1 MSNTEILLIE
11 PIDNLGSEGDIVKVR
26 PGYARNFLF
35 PLKKALPLN
44 QANKKRLDA
53 LKVARAA
60 RESEE
65 IQGAQEIAA
74 KLNDVSVAVAVKTGS
89 GGKLFGSVTAQ
100 HLLEKLDEK
109 GFKLDK
115 KHLVNFTPIK
125 ELGKTEV
132 SCQLH
137 KDITTQFMVEVVS
150 ENPIEEEETE

>member
-1 MSNTEILLIE
+1 MPNTEILLVE

-35 PLKKALPLN
+35 PQNKALPLN

-60 RESEE
+60 REAEE
-65 IQGAQEIAA
+65 IQGAQEIAN
-74 KLNDVSVAVAVKTGS
+74 KLNDVSIAVAVKTGA

-115 KHLVNFTPIK
+115 KHLVNFAPIK
-125 ELGKTEV
+125 TLGQTEV

-137 KDITTQFMVEVVS
+137 KDISAQLKVEVVS
-150 ENPIEEEETE
+150 ENPIEENKE

>member
-1 MSNTEILLIE
+1 MSTTEILLVE
-11 PIDNLGSEGDIVKVR
+11 PVDNLGLEGDIVKVR

-35 PLKKALPLN
+35 PKNKALPLN

-60 RESEE
+60 REAEE
-65 IQGAQEIAA
+65 IQGAQEIAL
-74 KLNDVSVAVAVKTGS
+74 KLNDVSIAVAVKTGS

-115 KHLVNFTPIK
+115 KHLVKFVPIK
-125 ELGKTEV
+125 ELGQTEV
-132 SCQLH
+132 TCQLH
-137 KDITTQFMVEVVS
+137 KDITAQFKVEVVS
-150 ENPIEEEETE
+150 ENPIEEATE

>member
-1 MSNTEILLIE
+1 MSTTEILLVE
-11 PIDNLGSEGDIVKVR
+11 PVDNLGLEGDIVKVR

-35 PLKKALPLN
+35 PKNKALPLN

-60 RESEE
+60 REAEE
-65 IQGAQEIAA
+65 IQGAQEIAF
-74 KLNDVSVAVAVKTGS
+74 KLNDVSIAVAVKTGS

-115 KHLVNFTPIK
+115 KHLVKFVPIK
-125 ELGKTEV
+125 ELGQTEV
-132 SCQLH
+132 TCQLH
-137 KDITTQFMVEVVS
+137 KDITAQFKVEVVS
-150 ENPIEEEETE
+150 ENPIEEATE

>member
-1 MSNTEILLIE
+1 MSTTEILLVE
-11 PIDNLGSEGDIVKVR
+11 PVDNLGLEGDIVKVR

-35 PLKKALPLN
+35 PKNKALPLN

-60 RESEE
+60 REAEE
-65 IQGAQEIAA
+65 IQGAQEIAL
-74 KLNDVSVAVAVKTGS
+74 KLNDVSIAVAVKTRS

-115 KHLVNFTPIK
+115 KHLVKFVPIK
-125 ELGKTEV
+125 ELGQTEV
-132 SCQLH
+132 TCQLH
-137 KDITTQFMVEVVS
+137 KDITAQFKVEVVS
-150 ENPIEEEETE
+150 ENPIEEATE

>member
-1 MSNTEILLIE
+1 MSNTEILLVE

-35 PLKKALPLN
+35 PQNKALPLN

-60 RESEE
+60 REAEE
-65 IQGAQEIAA
+65 IQGAQEIAN
-74 KLNDVSVAVAVKTGS
+74 KLNDVSIAVAVKTGA

-115 KHLVNFTPIK
+115 KHFVNFAPIK
-125 ELGKTEV
+125 TLGQTEV

-137 KDITTQFMVEVVS
+137 KDISAQLKVEVVS
-150 ENPIEEEETE
+150 ENPIEENKE